1 MVEPYY
7 DKVMDFGMEFSI
19 GENGMAVY
27 RGLSLFRTVNGAYA
41 GSILATEN
49 EKRKMMGRYV
59 GLEVIDRLADM
70 VISRMGDLTGGSYK
84 GPFGIDMMIV
94 ADKAGDGFKIHPCV
108 ELNLRC
114 TMGHVALGISPNEHE
129 AQKLM
134 RISYN
139 GKYRLR
145 ILSTNENLLNTS
157 LAV

>member
-1 MVEPYY
+1 
-7 DKVMDFGMEFSI
+7 
-19 GENGMAVY
+19 
-27 RGLSLFRTVNGAYA
+27 
-41 GSILATEN
+41 
-49 EKRKMMGRYV
+49 
-59 GLEVIDRLADM
+59 
-70 VISRMGDLTGGSYK
+70 
-84 GPFGIDMMIV
+84 
-94 ADKAGDGFKIHPCV
+94 
-108 ELNLRC
+108 LRC